1 MTAWASA
8 TSVVVYINRI
18 LHSVVDAKN
27 PPTIVYNVQGRDAGL
42 GKLFM
47 PFVFY

>member
-8 TSVVVYINRI
+8 TSVVVYINGI
-18 LHSVVDAKN
+18 LHSVVGAKK
-27 PPTIVYNVQGRDAGL
+27 TIVYNVQGREAGL